1 MFVRDRQP
9 TRAYMQLMERY
20 RMAPELNRSLP
31 HRAASRLEEVAS
43 GLAVVTWAELMILL
57 AGVNPTGLEADVQRE
72 IERRFTLA

>member
-1 MFVRDRQP
+1 
-9 TRAYMQLMERY
+9 MERY

-57 AGVNPTGLEADVQRE
+57 AGVMPTGLEADVQR
-72 IERRFTLA
+72 R